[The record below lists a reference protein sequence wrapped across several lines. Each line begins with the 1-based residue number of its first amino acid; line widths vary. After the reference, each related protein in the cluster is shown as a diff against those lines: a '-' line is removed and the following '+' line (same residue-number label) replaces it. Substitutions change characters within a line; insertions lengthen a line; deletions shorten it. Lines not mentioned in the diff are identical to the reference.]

1 MYSERTS
8 RLGGVSER
16 TLIENNSLDGK
27 IPRSFAA
34 RSFSPAQRT
43 LWVTDLGLRPYSEIW
58 SLQEDLVALR
68 QRESVPD
75 LLLLV
80 EHEPVFTLGKGG
92 RQDHILI
99 SSEEMARRGISAHRV
114 DRGGDVTFHGP
125 GQMVAY
131 PILDLSFHGKDVHLY
146 CRKLEEAGLRILSD
160 YGLIGRRVPGFTGV
174 WVGEDKIMA
183 IGVGVKRWISYHGLA
198 FNVNTDLDC
207 FRFIHPCGIKDR
219 GVTSLARLLQREIPM
234 EEVKETLLHHFAS
247 LFETSIARIRET
259 EIFEVMHGKG
269 KETLLA
275 GTKGPQT

>member
-1 MYSERTS
+1 MNPAER
-8 RLGGVSER
+8 
-16 TLIENNSLDGK
+16 I
-27 IPRSFAA
+27 
-34 RSFSPAQRT
+34 
-43 LWVTDLGLRPYSEIW
+43 LWIADLGLRPYSEIW

-68 QRESVPD
+68 QRGSVPD

-99 SSEEMARRGISAHRV
+99 SSQEMARRGISVHRV

-131 PILDLSFHGKDVHLY
+131 PILDLSAHGKDVHLY
-146 CRKLEEAGLRILSD
+146 CRQLEEVGLQILSD
-160 YGLIGRRVPGFTGV
+160 YGLTGKRVPRLTGV

-183 IGVGVKRWISYHGLA
+183 IGVGVKKWISYHGLA

-207 FRFIHPCGIKDR
+207 FRLIHPCGIKDR
-219 GVTSLARLLQREIPM
+219 GVTSLAHLLRREIPM

-247 LFETSIARIRET
+247 LFATRIVRMCETA
-259 EIFEVMHGKG
+259 IFEVMHDKG

-275 GTKGPQT
+275 DTKGPQT

>member
-1 MYSERTS
+1 MNPAER
-8 RLGGVSER
+8 
-16 TLIENNSLDGK
+16 I
-27 IPRSFAA
+27 
-34 RSFSPAQRT
+34 
-43 LWVTDLGLRPYSEIW
+43 LWVADLGLRPYGEIW

-75 LLLLV
+75 FLLLV

-99 SSEEMARRGISAHRV
+99 SSQEIARREISVHRV

-131 PILDLSFHGKDVHLY
+131 PILDLSAHGKDVHLY
-146 CRKLEEAGLRILSD
+146 CRKLEEVGLRILSD
-160 YGLIGRRVPGFTGV
+160 YGFSGKRVPGLTGV

-183 IGVGVKRWISYHGLA
+183 IGVGVKRWIAFHGLA

-207 FRFIHPCGIKDR
+207 FRLIHPCGIKNR
-219 GVTSLARLLQREIPM
+219 GVTSLAHLMQREIPM
-234 EEVKETLLHHFAS
+234 EEVKEILLHHFSS
-247 LFETSIARIRET
+247 LFETRILRMRAT

-269 KETLLA
+269 KEALLA